1 MGFAGAEVV
10 LFVEDV
16 FTVSCYFDVSYVTF
30 GHGGS
35 RPGGTDELFGTYEMV
50 PGGSGRHV
58 KDELRIAA
66 DWGRLKRAIPVHS
79 CVVTIATRGCY
90 EDQQANRKHLQLSK
104 RVIFSTE
111 NRYCGH

>member
-1 MGFAGAEVV
+1 MRFAGAEVV

-16 FTVSCYFDVSYVTF
+16 FAVSCYFDVTYVTF

-50 PGGSGRHV
+50 PAGRGRHV
-58 KDELRIAA
+58 KDELWIAA
-66 DWGRLKRAIPVHS
+66 DLGRLKWAIPVHG
-79 CVVTIATRGCY
+79 CVVTIATRSCY
-90 EDQQANRKHLQLSK
+90 ENQQANRKHLQLSK
-104 RVIFSTE
+104 RVIFSIE